1 MKMHLYKYMV
11 MGAAALSLSLG
22 TVSCT
27 DYLDKEPD
35 SNVGEGEAFK
45 NFTNFQGFIE
55 QIYNCIP
62 NKESCYWCTTF
73 NWGED
78 EIMNTGMGDTHVTAH
93 FDLGDYRWW
102 YNTEDKGGVQ
112 SFLHGNTE
120 HVDIARG
127 FDPASTDKYY
137 HSLEHAW
144 YCIRKCNLGL
154 ENMDKAVDMTTEEKK
169 FIQGQLYFF
178 RAWWH
183 HQLIEWYG
191 GMPYIDTVLPADE
204 VLTLPRLSFSECA
217 AKCAADYRKA
227 ADLLP
232 NDWDNTNIGRK
243 TVGKNDIRITKVC
256 ALGYLGKVLLWAASP
271 LNIVGAET
279 GALANGDTYKYDAAK
294 AKEAAD
300 ALGEAIAN
308 IESGKTPYG
317 LCDYIYAEDDAE
329 HRPNYGIYDHVAGK
343 NSKNN
348 YSEIFHISGQ
358 SWKGPGSIE
367 AVMRGPLTP
376 QNGSNWNFTK
386 LWGPK
391 VNNLVE
397 HDAVIHMP
405 SANYVNYAYG
415 MANGEPI
422 LLADGSL
429 NPNSGFDAKHPY
441 QNRDP
446 RFYHDIIF
454 DGFQFLNTKPSG
466 DDAASAIYQYMEM
479 FTGGNMVPT
488 GVPARNADG
497 SRTGYFCQKLV
508 PHQCNK
514 FDGLYNYGAALS
526 CYLPYMRVADIYLL
540 YAEAGAAAQGASF
553 KSNCQRTAED
563 AVNVLRDRVG
573 AGHVAARFAADQRLF
588 IDEVRRERACEL
600 AFEGFRWQDLQR
612 WLLLTEY
619 PYNVKTRQEFK
630 RVDSNYDY
638 TTQDP
643 RDAEL
648 TGFDPTIK
656 GQTIIVERQLGVR
669 HYLLPLKEAEVNL
682 YPEYKQNPGW

>member
-22 TVSCT
+22 TISCT

-45 NFTNFQGFIE
+45 NFPNFQGFIE

-454 DGFQFLNTKPSG
+454 TWCLQAFLH
-466 DDAASAIYQYMEM
+466 AM
-479 FTGGNMVPT
+479 PT
-488 GVPARNADG
+488 
-497 SRTGYFCQKLV
+497 
-508 PHQCNK
+508 
-514 FDGLYNYGAALS
+514 
-526 CYLPYMRVADIYLL
+526 
-540 YAEAGAAAQGASF
+540 AAAQVTSARSWCPTSATSSTVCTIMERRCPAICLTCVWPTSICSMLRPVPLPRAQASSPIASARLRMPSTCF
-553 KSNCQRTAED
+553 ATAWVPDMWQPASQPTSVCSSMRCAVSVPASWPSRASAGRTCS
-563 AVNVLRDRVG
+563 
-573 AGHVAARFAADQRLF
+573 AGCCSPS
-588 IDEVRRERACEL
+588 I
-600 AFEGFRWQDLQR
+600 
-612 WLLLTEY
+612 LT
-619 PYNVKTRQEFK
+619 T
-630 RVDSNYDY
+630 
-638 TTQDP
+638 
-643 RDAEL
+643 
-648 TGFDPTIK
+648 
-656 GQTIIVERQLGVR
+656 
-669 HYLLPLKEAEVNL
+669 
-682 YPEYKQNPGW
+682 